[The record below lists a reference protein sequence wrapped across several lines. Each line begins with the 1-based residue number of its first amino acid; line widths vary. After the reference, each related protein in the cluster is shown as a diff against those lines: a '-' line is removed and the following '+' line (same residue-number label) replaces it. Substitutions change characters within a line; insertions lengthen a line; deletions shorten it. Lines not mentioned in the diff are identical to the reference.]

1 MNKIYPLM
9 FFVACG
15 LGMTSC
21 HEKKKSDVI
30 IAPKPVVK
38 APKKTQSMSGYE
50 QSRQVEW
57 LGNTYKVVVKRAAA
71 TDLPLALGDDNTKYY
86 DNKIEVRI
94 LRSDGTEFFSRTFTK
109 ADFSDY
115 LDDETRKDGALLG
128 FVYVET
134 KADELVFA
142 ASVGSPDI
150 TSDEYI
156 PLVVKINRTGGV
168 SIAKDTQLDTDG
180 SVEKKQPS
188 DSNDEDDDEG
198 V

>member
-9 FFVACG
+9 VVVALA
-15 LGMTSC
+15 LGVASC

-38 APKKTQSMSGYE
+38 APKKTQAMSGYE

-57 LGNTYKVVVKRAAA
+57 LGATYKVVVKRFAA

-94 LRSDGTEFFSRTFTK
+94 LRSDGTEFFSRTFEK
-109 ADFSDY
+109 SDFSDY
-115 LDDETRKDGALLG
+115 LDDDTRKDGALLG

-134 KADELVFA
+134 DADQLVFA

-156 PLVVKINRTGGV
+156 PLVVKINRTGSV
-168 SIAKDTQLDTDG
+168 AMAKDMQLDTDG
-180 SVEKKQPS
+180 NIEKKKSGGS
-188 DSNDEDDDEG
+188 DADDADDG

>member
-1 MNKIYPLM
+1 MAV
-9 FFVACG
+9 VALA
-15 LGMTSC
+15 LGMASC

-38 APKKTQSMSGYE
+38 APKKTQSMSSYE

-57 LGNTYKVVVKRAAA
+57 LGATYKVVVKRAAA
-71 TDLPLALGDDNTKYY
+71 TDLPLASGDDNTKYY

-94 LRSDGTEFFSRTFTK
+94 LRPDGTEFFSRTFAK
-109 ADFSDY
+109 SDFNEY
-115 LDDETRKDGALLG
+115 LDDDTRKNGALLG

-134 KADELVFA
+134 RADQLVFA

-156 PLVVKINRTGGV
+156 PLVVKIGRTGSM

-180 SVEKKQPS
+180 SVEKKQPA
-188 DSNDEDDDEG
+188 DNNDDDDEDEG